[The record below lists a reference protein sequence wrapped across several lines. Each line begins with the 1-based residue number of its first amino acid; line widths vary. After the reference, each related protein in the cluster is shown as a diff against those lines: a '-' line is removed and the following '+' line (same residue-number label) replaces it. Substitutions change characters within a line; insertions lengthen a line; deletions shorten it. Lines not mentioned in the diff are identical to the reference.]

1 MLNDTQKLHA
11 QVNQAIIRCRRV
23 YSMWAKRNKVSYNRV
38 LVLLTIREYGFCT
51 QKQVCDSYLLPPQT
65 INHVIAEMKKE
76 AILEIDKDRQRG
88 KEKTFVLT
96 KSGERYAEKILHS
109 MDIMEERA
117 AKQLGK
123 EKIYMMT
130 QLFTEYNQVL
140 EGALENEEM
149 LEEIDYEQ

>member
-96 KSGERYAEKILHS
+96 ESGEEYAEKILHS
-109 MDIMEERA
+109 LDIMEERA

-140 EGALENEEM
+140 EDALENEEM